1 VVTSFTAHPVSTV
14 RRQFI
19 SFPVADFQR
28 TKLQMLSWVNQ
39 FNICCFL
46 DNQHYTLPHHSVEC
60 MAAAGAVTTLET
72 AAGTAFEQLK
82 QLYEQT
88 GDWLFG
94 HLGYDLKNETE
105 DLASNNTDHIGFPDC
120 VFFIPE
126 VVLQLSERELLIG
139 TFGDRHD
146 TIFHEIGSVEP
157 DREPNQPLA
166 TPINSRISK
175 QAYIHIIQQLQ
186 QHILRGDCYEIN
198 FCQEFFAENVSIDP
212 LQVYN
217 SLSNASPNP
226 FAAYYKTGQQYLL
239 CASPERYL
247 KKEGDRIYSQPIK
260 GTSKRNLHDAG
271 DDVRS
276 KEYLYNNPKDRSE
289 NVMIVDLVRNDL
301 SKICEE
307 ASVQVDELFGVYS
320 FPQVHQM
327 ISTVSGRLRRD
338 IHFIDAIKATF
349 PMGSMTG
356 APKKRVMEL
365 IEHYE
370 QTRRG
375 IFSGAVGYI
384 TPKGD
389 FDFNVVIRSIMYN
402 AADKYL
408 SFQAG
413 SAITF
418 YSDPEKEYEECLLKA
433 AAIKN
438 VLGHP
443 NG

>member
-1 VVTSFTAHPVSTV
+1 
-14 RRQFI
+14 
-19 SFPVADFQR
+19 
-28 TKLQMLSWVNQ
+28 MLSWVNQ

-46 DNQHYTLPHHSVEC
+46 DNQQYNLPHHSVEC
-60 MAAAGAVTTLET
+60 MAAAGAVETLVT
-72 AAGTAFEQLK
+72 AAGTAFDQLK
-82 QLYEQT
+82 QLYEQH

-94 HLGYDLKNETE
+94 HLSYDLKNETE
-105 DLASNNTDHIGFPDC
+105 DLTSANTDHIGFPDC
-120 VFFIPE
+120 CFFIPE
-126 VVLQLSERELLIG
+126 VVLQLSDRELLIG
-139 TFGDRHD
+139 TFGNRHESVFD
-146 TIFHEIGSVEP
+146 EICGIEP
-157 DREPNQPLA
+157 GIEANPPLT
-166 TPINSRISK
+166 TPINSRITK
-175 QAYIHIIQQLQ
+175 PAYLHIIKQLQ

-198 FCQEFFAENVSIDP
+198 FCQEFFAEPVSIDP

-217 SLSNASPNP
+217 SLSSASPNP
-226 FAAYYKTGQQYLL
+226 FAAYYRTGQQYLL

-260 GTSKRNLHDAG
+260 GTAKRNLQDAG
-271 DDVRS
+271 EDVRN

-301 SKICEE
+301 SKICSA

-327 ISTVSGRLRRD
+327 ISTVSGRLRSD

-365 IEHYE
+365 IEQYE

-384 TPKGD
+384 TPDGD

-402 AADKYL
+402 AANKYL

-438 VLGHP
+438 VLGDK
-443 NG
+443 